1 MQIQGRLSV
10 LYGTSGKQRAIQQ
23 FERRMGSTN
32 QDRGQRGADNR
43 GCQRLQDTYLS
54 FKEETCRGLL
64 SRYADQGSVTLG
76 QFMHFF
82 DKVSPMPLHDFAH
95 HKKATAEHLKYRA
108 LFTAVARRLG
118 RFSLKQIA
126 TIFNKDHASIIHYS
140 KRHEQLANNDD
151 SYALIYMDL
160 EDNIKKLMDEKYGN
174 SDI

>member
-23 FERRMGSTN
+23 FKRRMDSSN
-32 QDRGQRGADNR
+32 EDRGQGGADSR

-54 FKEETCRGLL
+54 FEKETRRGLL
-64 SRYADQGSVTLG
+64 SRYADQGSITLG

-95 HKKATAEHLKYRA
+95 HKKATAKHLKYRA

-118 RFSLKQIA
+118 RFSLNQIGR
-126 TIFNKDHASIIHYS
+126 IFNKDHASINYYC
-140 KRHEQLANNDD
+140 KRHEDFVHTDD
-151 SYALIYMDL
+151 DYALIYMDL
-160 EDNIKKLMDEKYGN
+160 EDNIKKLMDEKHGN
-174 SDI
+174 SNI